1 MIEYKQKVKNQGATD
16 TMMRLS
22 SNGSSK
28 VNPSIQDTIRQIILS
43 GQITRRDHLTLTS
56 ALLSNHH
63 ITDADRLQIN
73 QVLEHI
79 QLGKLKL
86 MN

>member
-1 MIEYKQKVKNQGATD
+1 
-16 TMMRLS
+16 MRLS